1 MKTLS
6 KTLHMLTLVGISSM
20 TALSA
25 LTVQAQDIIVV
36 GNDAQKDL
44 GLTLYSSG
52 SAVVQEVRG
61 LTLNAGRN
69 DLSLI
74 DLSEQMSNNSLTL
87 SLGET
92 GSAGIGAIVFPQKML
107 TANALLAAHLGKDIT
122 WLFPSQ
128 GGVENRR
135 QARVISMNGG
145 LILDIDGRV
154 EVNPPGRPVYDAIP
168 ADLALTRSIEVP
180 ITVTEA
186 GSSDLTLRYLTGG
199 LSWQADY
206 IGTLNEAETEMLL
219 QGFATVTNAS
229 ARTYRDTAVTLLA
242 GNVNRV
248 EAPRRPKVQMRSA
261 VAAMAV
267 AEDAPGAV
275 QQARIGDF
283 HRYDLRDRS
292 TIEGNTQV
300 RIALMQDA
308 TVPVTKIYQLPED
321 FSISRRPALGEKVT
335 QNPVIKLSLRNDAE
349 NGLGVPLPAGTMR
362 FFGGTGSTSVL
373 MGEDQIDHV
382 AEGQE
387 FQVTLGQAFDIS
399 AERKQTAYTRLG
411 NRGDYDASFE
421 VTLENS
427 RDEAVVVEVFDA
439 MQGNWQVLEESQ
451 PHEKRNA
458 FTPVWSVEIPAKGK
472 TTLTYRVNAR
482 F

>member
-6 KTLHMLTLVGISSM
+6 KTLRVLTLASVGGFAVL
-20 TALSA
+20 TA
-25 LTVQAQDIIVV
+25 QAQDFTVV

-52 SAVVQEVRG
+52 SAVVQETRG
-61 LTLNAGRN
+61 LTLEAGRN
-69 DLSLI
+69 TFSLI
-74 DLSEQMSNNSLTL
+74 DLSEQMSNNTLTL
-87 SLGET
+87 SLGEN
-92 GSAGIGAIVFPQKML
+92 GSAGIGAVVFPQKML
-107 TANALLAAHLGKDIT
+107 TANALLAAHLGQEIT
-122 WLFPSQ
+122 WLFPSRA
-128 GGVENRR
+128 GVENRR
-135 QARVISMNGG
+135 QARVVSLNGG
-145 LILDIDGRV
+145 LILEIDGRV
-154 EVNPPGRPVYDAIP
+154 EVNPPGRPVYNAIP
-168 ADLALTRSIEVP
+168 SDLAVTRSIEVP
-180 ITVTEA
+180 VTVAEA
-186 GSSDLTLRYLTGG
+186 GPADLTMRYLTGG

-229 ARTYRDTAVTLLA
+229 AKTYDNAAVTLLA
-242 GNVNRV
+242 GDVNRV
-248 EAPRRPKVQMRSA
+248 EPPRRPKAQLRSA
-261 VAAMAV
+261 VAAMSV
-267 AEDAPGAV
+267 AEDAVAPVA
-275 QQARIGDF
+275 QARIGDF

-321 FSISRRPALGEKVT
+321 FSISRRPAAGEKVT
-335 QNPVIKLSLRNDAE
+335 QNPVIKLSLSNDADS
-349 NGLGVPLPAGTMR
+349 GLGVPLPAGTMR

-373 MGEDQIDHV
+373 IGEDRINHV
-382 AEGQE
+382 AEGQD
-387 FQVTLGQAFDIS
+387 FQVTLGRAFDIS

-427 RDEAVVVEVFDA
+427 RDEPVTVEVFDS
-439 MQGNWQVLEESQ
+439 MQGNWQILEESQ
-451 PHEKRNA
+451 EHEMRNA
-458 FTPVWSVEIPAKGK
+458 FSPVWSVEIPAKGK
-472 TTLTYRVNAR
+472 SVLTYRVNAR